1 MSREFDLEA
10 VMKNGGECLMDGT
23 PAKVVA
29 TDMQGIYPLLVVIN
43 NLFVRRYFEDG
54 ITSRREAD
62 GYTIKAPP
70 LTMLPEITER
80 WFPCDNTLGYA
91 TLDRF
96 KEWHPQDIHH
106 AIKVRYEDGKPV
118 DSTIVHLDDK
128 QDHLG

>member
-43 NLFVRRYFEDG
+43 NLFVRRYFKDG

-62 GYTIKAPP
+62 GYEIKALP
-70 LTMLPEITER
+70 LTMAPEITER
-80 WFPCDNTLGYA
+80 WFLCGAYHGYQTLETLQRYTDEVCYA
-91 TLDRF
+91 L
-96 KEWHPQDIHH
+96 
-106 AIKVRYEDGKPV
+106 KVRFADGKPV
-118 DSTIVHLDDK
+118 ISEIVKVGDD
-128 QDHLG
+128 